1 MKWQSSKGEYNYL
14 EMSNIRPSIGGQWY
28 PNTNELL
35 IQNLEMYLSNADVE
49 KPSGKLYGI
58 IVPHAGHIYSGQVAA
73 HAFKCIEGMDFD
85 TVIVVSP
92 SHFLD
97 DGNILTTSH
106 DAYLTAMGAIEIDKA
121 LLNEVDNS
129 LRENFEE
136 KLVYVSKDP
145 EHAIEVELPFLQ
157 YILKSFRLVPIMIFN
172 QSYEIASALGH
183 SLAQVIADR
192 DALLVASSDLSHFYP
207 DRIARDLDHEMLRR
221 IQAFDPEGVIEAEI
235 LRKGFACG
243 RGAISTVLCAC
254 RELGADQVKVLNY
267 SNSGEVTGDYD
278 SVVGYG
284 AAVIYNSE

>member
-1 MKWQSSKGEYNYL
+1 
-14 EMSNIRPSIGGQWY
+14 MSDIRPCIGGQWY
-28 PNTNELL
+28 PNTKEL
-35 IQNLEMYLSNADVE
+35 IIHNLDIYLSNSDVE

-92 SHFLD
+92 SHFLA
-97 DGNILTTSH
+97 DGNILSTSH
-106 DAYLTAMGAIEIDKA
+106 DAYLTVMGAIEIDKA
-121 LLNEVDNS
+121 FLNEIDNR

-157 YILKSFRLVPIMIFN
+157 YVLKSFLLVPIMIFN
-172 QSYEIASALGH
+172 QSNEIASALGH

-192 DALLVASSDLSHFYP
+192 NALLVASSDLSHFYP
-207 DRIARDLDHEMLRR
+207 DRIARDFDHEMLRR

-235 LRKGFACG
+235 LKKGFACG
-243 RGAISTVLCAC
+243 RGAISTVLYAC
-254 RELGADQVKVLNY
+254 RELGANKVSVLDY
-267 SNSGEVTGDYD
+267 SNSGEISGDYG

-284 AAVIYNSE
+284 AAVIYKSG

>member
-1 MKWQSSKGEYNYL
+1 
-14 EMSNIRPSIGGQWY
+14 MSNIRPSIGGQWY

-35 IQNLEMYLSNADVE
+35 IQNLEMYLSNVDV
-49 KPSGKLYGI
+49 KIPSGKLYGI

-106 DAYLTAMGAIEIDKA
+106 DAYLTAMGEIEIDKA
-121 LLNEVDNS
+121 LLNEIDN
-129 LRENFEE
+129 RIKEDFGE
-136 KLVYVSKDP
+136 KLVYVNKDP
-145 EHAIEVELPFLQ
+145 EHSIEVQLPFLQ
-157 YILKSFRLVPIMIFN
+157 YILKSFRLVPIMIFH

-183 SLAQVIADR
+183 TLAKGIAGR
-192 DALLVASSDLSHFYP
+192 NVLLIASSDLSHFYP
-207 DRIARDLDHEMLRR
+207 DKIAKKFDYEMLRR

-235 LRKGFACG
+235 LKKGFACG
-243 RGAISTVLCAC
+243 RGAISTVLYAS
-254 RELGADQVKVLNY
+254 RELGANHVKILDY
-267 SNSGEVTGDYD
+267 SNSGQVSGDYD

-284 AAVIYNSE
+284 AAVIYKSE

>member
-1 MKWQSSKGEYNYL
+1 
-14 EMSNIRPSIGGQWY
+14 MSNIRPCIGGQWY
-28 PNTNELL
+28 PKTKELI
-35 IQNLEMYLSNADVE
+35 IQNLEIYLSNLDVE

-92 SHFLD
+92 SHFLA
-97 DGNILTTSH
+97 DGNILSTSH
-106 DAYLTAMGAIEIDKA
+106 DAYITAMGTIEIDKA
-121 LLNEVDNS
+121 LLNEIDNK
-129 LRENFEE
+129 LRENFEQ

-157 YILKSFRLVPIMIFN
+157 YILKSFLLVPIMIFN
-172 QSYEIASALGH
+172 QSNEIASALGY
-183 SLAQVIADR
+183 SLAQVITDR
-192 DALLVASSDLSHFYP
+192 NALLVASSDLSHFYP

-235 LRKGFACG
+235 LKKGFACG
-243 RGAISTVLCAC
+243 RGAISTVLYAC
-254 RELGADQVKVLNY
+254 RELGANKISVLDY
-267 SNSGEVTGDYD
+267 SNSGEISGDYG

-284 AAVIYNSE
+284 AAVIYKSG